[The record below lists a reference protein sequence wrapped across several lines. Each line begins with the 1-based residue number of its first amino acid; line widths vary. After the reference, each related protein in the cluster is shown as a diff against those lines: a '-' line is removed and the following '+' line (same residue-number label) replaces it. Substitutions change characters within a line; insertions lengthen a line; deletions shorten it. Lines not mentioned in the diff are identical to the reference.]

1 MDEGAAAAATDSKGE
16 EEWTN
21 ASQNALFVRL
31 TRVGVAV
38 LYNWGGISWA
48 EQSWAAP
55 DHYSA
60 FSDIITYKKEITF
73 RC

>member
-31 TRVGVAV
+31 TRVGVSV
-38 LYNWGGISWA
+38 LYNWGGIS
-48 EQSWAAP
+48 
-55 DHYSA
+55 
-60 FSDIITYKKEITF
+60 
-73 RC
+73 